1 VEITDIIAPE
11 GVVTAPSASG
21 KAQLLGALSQT
32 AGKALGIDSRIVLRA
47 LQAREELGS
56 TGVGQS
62 VAIPHCTLP
71 GLGRFFGLFTHLTR
85 PIDFQA
91 IDDRPV
97 DLVFLLL
104 IPERAGKDHLTA
116 LALISRR
123 LRDRET
129 AARLRAAADEP
140 ELYQILVGS
149 TGAAAVNAGA
159 SQ

>member
-1 VEITDIIAPE
+1 MEIKDLIAPE
-11 GVVTAPSASG
+11 GVITAPSASG
-21 KAQLLGALSQT
+21 KVQLLRVLSQT
-32 AGKALGIDSRIVLRA
+32 AGKALGIDSLVVLRA

-62 VAIPHCTLP
+62 VAIPHCALP
-71 GLGRFFGLFTHLTR
+71 GLGRFFGLFARLPR
-85 PIDFQA
+85 PIEFQA
-91 IDDRPV
+91 IDGQPV

-129 AARLRAAADEP
+129 AARLRAAADEL
-140 ELYQILVGS
+140 ELYQILTGS
-149 TGAAAVNAGA
+149 TGTAALNAGA